1 MMIFERMVN
10 GLSRALI
17 WVAGVLLVVLI
28 GVTVNEVFGRYV
40 LNDPSIWAYDLS
52 YMLTAA
58 LMSLACPYAMKEDAH
73 IRIDVFSNRLP
84 GKVRLGVSI
93 VFMAGLWMPAI
104 LALGFASSELAWNAF
119 LSDRRIL
126 ASAWK
131 PVVWPIYLVFAV
143 GFAALALQTI
153 VNVWWDIRKL
163 AGGDTAD
170 YQ

>member
-1 MMIFERMVN
+1 MKILERLASR
-10 GLSRALI
+10 LSRALI
-17 WVAGVLLVVLI
+17 WIAGVLLVILI

-58 LMSLACPYAMKEDAH
+58 LISLACPYALKEDAH

-84 GKVRLGVSI
+84 RKARLGISI
-93 VFMAGLWMPAI
+93 IFMAGLWMPAV
-104 LALGFASSELAWNAF
+104 LVLGLASSELAWNAF

-131 PVVWPIYLVFAV
+131 PVVWPIYLVFSV
-143 GFAALALQTI
+143 GFAALALQTVI
-153 VNVWWDIRKL
+153 SVWRDVREL
-163 AGGDTAD
+163 AGSKPATH
-170 YQ
+170 